1 MDAGIRVTAVV
12 GPTPGLTEE
21 KTNEALAAL
30 AHAGNPVQSV
40 QFLPHA
46 EGQAAGFVAF
56 IVYEDRQARREA
68 DAEAEALRRANV
80 GRLAAD
86 QAERRRGTMGD
97 G

>member
-1 MDAGIRVTAVV
+1 MAPAVRVASVV
-12 GPTPGLTEE
+12 GPDPRLVEE
-21 KTNEALAAL
+21 KANEVLAGL
-30 AHAGNPVQSV
+30 GRAGNPVQSV

-46 EGQAAGFVAF
+46 QGPAAGFVAF

-68 DAEAEALRRANV
+68 DAEADAQRRANV

-86 QAERRRGTMGD
+86 QAQRRPGTRRD